1 MSDEEATITVIPT
14 NDELCRL
21 LLEQPR
27 LIMDLELTIIELTT
41 QHETDVVKLNEIETT
56 VRSETAMN
64 LSLKNE
70 EQRKAAREITL
81 RDNATYQEL
90 RKKVVNDARGI
101 SEQKIGL
108 SYQRDMLR
116 SYLSIAG
123 MR

>member
-1 MSDEEATITVIPT
+1 MSFHT
-14 NDELCRL
+14 LF
-21 LLEQPR
+21 
-27 LIMDLELTIIELTT
+27 
-41 QHETDVVKLNEIETT
+41 QHYTDVVKLNEIETT